1 MGLAQLEC
9 PLYGVHFSEKGN
21 DLTNTLKIQRIPI
34 NLTLTLAKVTTKTVK
49 RTKPR
54 RRIACSGVRLCAET
68 SEKPYFKRF
77 SGIEKVHRNSIKI
90 TVDLWRSRR
99 DSNPRAREG
108 YTISNRARYDHFD
121 TTPCSHLRKK
131 CLIVVGLAA
140 TSIIIPAFFHSSS
153 LF

>member
-1 MGLAQLEC
+1 MGFAQLEC

-68 SEKPYFKRF
+68 SEKPCFKRF

-90 TVDLWRSRR
+90 TVDLWSECNYRIWK
-99 DSNPRAREG
+99 NPV
-108 YTISNRARYDHFD
+108 ISM
-121 TTPCSHLRKK
+121 
-131 CLIVVGLAA
+131 VLAQQVRGFYPK
-140 TSIIIPAFFHSSS
+140 TGFTYK
-153 LF
+153 

>member
-1 MGLAQLEC
+1 MGFAQLEC

-77 SGIEKVHRNSIKI
+77 SGVEKVHRNSIKI
-90 TVDLWRSRR
+90 TVDLWSECNYR
-99 DSNPRAREG
+99 
-108 YTISNRARYDHFD
+108 ISENTDIS
-121 TTPCSHLRKK
+121 TVCW
-131 CLIVVGLAA
+131 
-140 TSIIIPAFFHSSS
+140 
-153 LF
+153 